1 MMPPPSR
8 GGTEAG
14 LPSREQLSNLEDL
27 LALSLRM
34 ANTSDEEAILRLAG
48 TAVPALTHCRLVGA
62 HLADDT
68 WHLTTDDADARRRV
82 DVEMQL
88 AGLGAAGGPIVVGT
102 ETWGWAYPLGSLGR
116 HFGFLA
122 VSADAEPSPPEQL
135 LLRVLTQ
142 QTGVA
147 LGNARLHSQQRRQ
160 AVELLDINNRLA
172 DTVAALE
179 RSTAIHDTLTE
190 VAVAGEGQDGIAKAI
205 HELTGFSVAVE
216 DRYGNLRA
224 WAGPNR
230 PDPYQKESPDRRA
243 AMVSSAL
250 DAARPIRYNGHL
262 LIAASPRDD
271 VVGILAL
278 VDPDEVAGDDARV
291 AIEHGATVL
300 AMELARLSGLAETE
314 LRLRRDFVDEL
325 LAGTDE
331 SSAIARAEALGYDLE
346 RLHRVVVVEAD
357 PGTRDGGELFH
368 AVRRAARDHGVGTLL
383 SVRGA
388 SVVVLADTD
397 RPWESFRS
405 AVAREL
411 VGGGCR
417 VGVGSA
423 CDNVADFPRSYR
435 DARLALRVQRVAG
448 GGRTT
453 MFDELGV
460 YRLLAGVDDLDKLDR
475 FVRRWLGKLLDY
487 DMNKE
492 ASDLVT
498 TLGEYLD
505 CGGNYDATA
514 AALSVH
520 RSTVKYRLQRI
531 REISGH
537 DLGSPDVNFNLQLA
551 VRAWRTLTILRSETG
566 EVTT

>member
-1 MMPPPSR
+1 MKSPPHD
-8 GGTEAG
+8 GIEGD
-14 LPSREQLSNLEDL
+14 LPSREQLCKLEDL

-34 ANTSDEEAILRLAG
+34 TNSSDEEAILRLAG
-48 TAVPALTHCRLVGA
+48 TAVPALAHCRVVGV

-68 WHLTTDDADARRRV
+68 WHLTPDDDADARRRV

-102 ETWGWAYPLGSLGR
+102 DAWGWAYPLGSLGS
-116 HFGFLA
+116 HFGVLA
-122 VSADAEPSPPEQL
+122 VYADAEPSPPEQF

-160 AVELLDINNRLA
+160 AVELLKINNRLA
-172 DTVAALE
+172 DTVGALE
-179 RSTAIHDTLTE
+179 RSTAIHDTLTG

-230 PDPYQKESPDRRA
+230 PDPYLKESPDRRA
-243 AMVSSAL
+243 TMVSGAL
-250 DAARPIRYNGHL
+250 DAARPIRYHGHL

-346 RLHRVVVVEAD
+346 RPHRVVVVQAD
-357 PGTRDGGELFH
+357 PGTREGDELFH
-368 AVRRAARDHGVGTLL
+368 VVRRAARDHGVGTLL

-388 SVVVLADTD
+388 SVAVLADTD

-405 AVAREL
+405 AVAGEL
-411 VGGGCR
+411 VGGSCR

-423 CDNVADFPRSYR
+423 CDGVTDFPRSYR

-448 GGRTT
+448 GGRAT

-460 YRLLAGVDDLDKLDR
+460 YRLLAGVDDLEKIDR
-475 FVRRWLGKLLDY
+475 FVHRWLGELLDY

-551 VRAWRTLTILRSETG
+551 VRAWRTLTIIRSETG
-566 EVTT
+566 AVTI

>member
-1 MMPPPSR
+1 MTPARR
-8 GGTEAG
+8 GGTEADV
-14 LPSREQLSNLEDL
+14 PSREQLSNLEDL

-34 ANTSDEEAILRLAG
+34 SNTSDEEAILRLAG
-48 TAVPALTHCRLVGA
+48 TAVSALAHCRLVGA
-62 HLADDT
+62 HLADET
-68 WHLTTDDADARRRV
+68 WHLTTDADARRRV

-88 AGLGAAGGPIVVGT
+88 AGLGPAGGSIVVGT
-102 ETWGWAYPLGSLGR
+102 ETWAWAYPLGSLGR

-122 VSADAEPSPPEQL
+122 VYADAEPSPPEQFL
-135 LLRVLTQ
+135 LQMLTQ

-179 RSTAIHDTLTE
+179 RSTAIHDTLTG

-230 PDPYQKESPDRRA
+230 PDPYRKESPDRRA

-250 DAARPIRYNGHL
+250 DAARPIRYLGHL

-314 LRLRRDFVDEL
+314 LRLRHDFVDEL

-346 RLHRVVVVEAD
+346 RPHRAVVVEAD
-357 PGTRDGGELFH
+357 PGTRDRDELFD

-388 SVVVLADTD
+388 SVVVLSDTD
-397 RPWESFRS
+397 RPWESFRL
-405 AVAREL
+405 AVEREL
-411 VGGGCR
+411 VGGSCR

-423 CDNVADFPRSYR
+423 CDSVTDFPRSYR

-448 GGRTT
+448 GGRAT

-460 YRLLAGVDDLDKLDR
+460 YRLLAGVDDLDKIDR
-475 FVRRWLGKLLDY
+475 FVRRWLGELLDY

-492 ASDLVT
+492 ASDLIT
-498 TLGEYLD
+498 TLGAYLD

-551 VRAWRTLTILRSETG
+551 VRAWRTLTIIRSEAG